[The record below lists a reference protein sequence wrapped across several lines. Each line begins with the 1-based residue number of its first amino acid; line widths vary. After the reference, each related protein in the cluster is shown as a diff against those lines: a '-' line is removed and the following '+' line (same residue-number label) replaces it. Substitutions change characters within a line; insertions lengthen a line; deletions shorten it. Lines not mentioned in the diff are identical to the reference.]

1 MSKHNKSPI
10 LAGILNLIFFGA
22 GYIYLGKRKTFG
34 WIMLLAAVVMTIEYF
49 LGSLNHLN
57 NLIET
62 HTISFTLVAVAVAVD
77 GYLLAKENEP
87 QKY

>member
-1 MSKHNKSPI
+1 
-10 LAGILNLIFFGA
+10 
-22 GYIYLGKRKTFG
+22 
-34 WIMLLAAVVMTIEYF
+34 MLLAAVVMTIEYF

-77 GYLLAKENEP
+77 GYLLAKE
-87 QKY
+87 K

>member
-1 MSKHNKSPI
+1 MNKSKSPL
-10 LAGILNLIFFGA
+10 LAGLLNFIFLGG
-22 GYIYLGKRKTFG
+22 GYLYLGKRKTFG

-77 GYLLAKENEP
+77 GYLLAKE
-87 QKY
+87 K